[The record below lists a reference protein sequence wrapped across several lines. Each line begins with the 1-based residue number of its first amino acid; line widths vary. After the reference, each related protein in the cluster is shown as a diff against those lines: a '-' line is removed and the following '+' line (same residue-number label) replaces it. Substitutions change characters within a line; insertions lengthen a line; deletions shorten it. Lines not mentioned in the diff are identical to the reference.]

1 MSSVQTY
8 VFPQCPGGGGGA
20 GVAGVGADAAL
31 HAGPPQPRLPPAG
44 RHVGGAPGPGPGT
57 GAEAVA
63 GTLGLHPAG
72 QPHLRGQVAEGAGPG
87 PPADTRVALGTP
99 PRPAARQLHVGTRV
113 IACHLFMRLF
123 IISDA
128 TDFLAQLASQLRE

>member
-1 MSSVQTY
+1 MQKEAVAAEKSRHAQTSLTCVSS
-8 VFPQCPGGGGGA
+8 PQCAGGGGGA
-20 GVAGVGADAAL
+20 GVAGVGAVAAL

-44 RHVGGAPGPGPGT
+44 RHVGGAPGPGPGRRQ
-57 GAEAVA
+57 EAVA

-99 PRPAARQLHVGTRV
+99 PRPAARQLHVGTRR
-113 IACHLFMRLF
+113 I
-123 IISDA
+123 DA
-128 TDFLAQLASQLRE
+128 H